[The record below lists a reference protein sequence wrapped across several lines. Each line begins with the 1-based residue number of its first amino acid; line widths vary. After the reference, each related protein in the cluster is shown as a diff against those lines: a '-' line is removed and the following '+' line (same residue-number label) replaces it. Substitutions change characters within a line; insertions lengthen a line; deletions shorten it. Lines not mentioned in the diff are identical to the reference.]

1 MCGSLGEVITIIL
14 AEGAGVMRHHNNQR
28 NILAGLLTQAS
39 RLSLKRRRSLADTH
53 LNQRSQRL
61 ARPGWRQHMAR
72 VRRPP
77 MRTLPSN
84 LSSLPSQLRPR
95 SNILRPLRQAR
106 PRPRLLR
113 RRASLSKLTPPPQAS
128 LLSRPLPKRPLEWL
142 RE

>member
-39 RLSLKRRRSLADTH
+39 RLSLKRRRSPADTH

-61 ARPGWRQHMAR
+61 ARLGWRQHMAR
-72 VRRPP
+72 VRRPQ

-84 LSSLPSQLRPR
+84 LSSLPSRLR
-95 SNILRPLRQAR
+95 
-106 PRPRLLR
+106 
-113 RRASLSKLTPPPQAS
+113 SLSKLTPPQAS